1 MNEQVQQLEEV
12 AGRCLQLALVS
23 RSPSARRAM
32 RLLAADLILAAEE
45 RRRANAG
52 TFDEELAEL
61 IRLTRQAG

>member
-52 TFDEELAEL
+52 NLDEEFAEL
-61 IRLTRQAG
+61 IRLTRRAG